1 MKGRAVNPK
10 STDFFATCC
19 YDATTMVA
27 TLIQQAKTTLLT
39 SDAYVEIR
47 TQILTTDPNEN
58 TQKIISGLL
67 MSILQIYT
75 GVQR

>member
-19 YDATTMVA
+19 YDATMVA
-27 TLIQQAKTTLLT
+27 TLIQQAKITLLT

>member
-1 MKGRAVNPK
+1 
-10 STDFFATCC
+10 
-19 YDATTMVA
+19 MVA